1 MCPRRFRYQK
11 YRNLPRTQL
20 RWFLIGVPV
29 MRKKTRS
36 LKSEWKTPYLF
47 IAPFLISFLLFF
59 AFPSLYSLVLSFFKY
74 RGYGEAK
81 FIGLN
86 NYRTLLNYSAFWKA
100 VRNTFFYFLGHIIP
114 VMVGAFASALIL
126 CSKRM
131 AKVQKIF
138 KPLLF
143 LPQVVPVMATALTF
157 RVIFATNTGVIN
169 QMFHLNIP
177 WLSDTTLMRLCVL
190 ALVIWRST
198 GWFMVIFLAGLT
210 TINADLY
217 EAATLDG
224 ATFMQQ
230 TIRITLPLM
239 KPIFLFAFVMD
250 AISSF
255 KLYTEVNVMIAGT
268 ANAPTDA
275 ATIMNMITQNMEN
288 GNFGGASAAGWLL
301 FIMIALISLLEQ
313 RLLRS
318 ED

>member
-1 MCPRRFRYQK
+1 
-11 YRNLPRTQL
+11 
-20 RWFLIGVPV
+20 
-29 MRKKTRS
+29 MRKKPRS
-36 LKSEWKTPYLF
+36 LKSERITPYLF
-47 IAPFLISFLLFF
+47 IAPFIISFLLFF
-59 AFPSLYSLVLSFFKY
+59 AFPALYSLVLSFFKY
-74 RGYGEAK
+74 KGYGTAK
-81 FIGLN
+81 FVGFN
-86 NYRTLLNYSAFWKA
+86 NYKTLLKYSAFWKA
-100 VRNTFFYFLGHIIP
+100 IRNTLFYFLGHIVP
-114 VMVGAFASALIL
+114 VMVGAFVSALIL
-126 CSKRM
+126 SSKRM
-131 AKVQKIF
+131 QRVQKIF

-143 LPQVVPVMATALTF
+143 LPQVVPVMATALVF
-157 RVIFATNTGVIN
+157 RVIFATQTGVIN
-169 QMFHLNIP
+169 QMLNLSVP
-177 WLSDTTLMRLCVL
+177 WLEDTTLMRLCVL
-190 ALVIWRST
+190 VLVIWRST

-224 ATFMQQ
+224 ATFFQH

-239 KPIFLFAFVMD
+239 KPIFLFAFIMD

-275 ATIMNMITQNMEN
+275 ATIMNMITQNLEN

-301 FIMIALISLLEQ
+301 FIMIAVVSIVEQ

>member
-1 MCPRRFRYQK
+1 MQ
-11 YRNLPRTQL
+11 
-20 RWFLIGVPV
+20 
-29 MRKKTRS
+29 KKTRKLS
-36 LKSEWKTPYLF
+36 SEKIIPYLF
-47 IAPFLISFLLFF
+47 IAPFIVSFLLFF
-59 AFPSLYSLVLSFFKY
+59 AFPALYSLFLSFFKY
-74 RGYGEAK
+74 KGYGAAK
-81 FIGLN
+81 FVGFD
-86 NYRTLLNYSAFWKA
+86 NYLTLLKYSAFWKA
-100 VRNTFFYFLGHIIP
+100 VRNTLFYFLGHIVP
-114 VMVGAFASALIL
+114 VMVGAFVSALIL
-126 CSKRM
+126 SAKRM
-131 AKVQKIF
+131 QRVQKIF

-143 LPQVVPVMATALTF
+143 LPQVVPAMATALTF
-157 RVIFATNTGVIN
+157 RVIFATHTGVIN
-169 QMFHLNIP
+169 QMLNLNVP
-177 WLSDTTLMRLCVL
+177 WLEDTTLMRLCVL

-210 TINADLY
+210 TINSDLY

-224 ATFMQQ
+224 ANFYQH

-275 ATIMNMITQNMEN
+275 ATIMNMITQNLEN
-288 GNFGGASAAGWLL
+288 GSFGGASAAGWLL
-301 FIMIALISLLEQ
+301 FIMIAVVSILEQ

>member
-1 MCPRRFRYQK
+1 MQK
-11 YRNLPRTQL
+11 RP
-20 RWFLIGVPV
+20 
-29 MRKKTRS
+29 RS
-36 LKSEWKTPYLF
+36 LKSEKITPYLF
-47 IAPFLISFLLFF
+47 IAPFIISFLLFF
-59 AFPSLYSLVLSFFKY
+59 AFPALYSLVLSFFKY
-74 RGYGEAK
+74 KGYGAAK
-81 FIGLN
+81 FVGFN
-86 NYRTLLNYSAFWKA
+86 NYKTLLKYSAFWKA
-100 VRNTFFYFLGHIIP
+100 IRNTLFYFLGHIVP
-114 VMVGAFASALIL
+114 VMVGAFVSALIL
-126 CSKRM
+126 SSKRM
-131 AKVQKIF
+131 QRVQKIF

-143 LPQVVPVMATALTF
+143 LPQVVPVMATALVF
-157 RVIFATNTGVIN
+157 RVIFATHTGVIN
-169 QMFHLNIP
+169 QMLNLSVP
-177 WLSDTTLMRLCVL
+177 WLEDTTLMRLCVL
-190 ALVIWRST
+190 VLVIWRST

-224 ATFMQQ
+224 ATFFQH

-239 KPIFLFAFVMD
+239 KPIFLFAFIMD

-275 ATIMNMITQNMEN
+275 ATIMNMITQNLEN

-301 FIMIALISLLEQ
+301 FIMIAVVSIVEQ

>member
-1 MCPRRFRYQK
+1 MQK
-11 YRNLPRTQL
+11 RP
-20 RWFLIGVPV
+20 
-29 MRKKTRS
+29 RS
-36 LKSEWKTPYLF
+36 LKSEKITPYLF
-47 IAPFLISFLLFF
+47 IAPFIISFLLFF
-59 AFPSLYSLVLSFFKY
+59 AFPALYSLVLSFFKY
-74 RGYGEAK
+74 KGYGAAK
-81 FIGLN
+81 FVGFN
-86 NYRTLLNYSAFWKA
+86 NYKTLLKYSAFWKA
-100 VRNTFFYFLGHIIP
+100 IRNTLFYFLGHIVP
-114 VMVGAFASALIL
+114 VMVGAFVSALIL
-126 CSKRM
+126 SSKRM
-131 AKVQKIF
+131 QRVQKIF

-143 LPQVVPVMATALTF
+143 LPQVVPVMATALVF
-157 RVIFATNTGVIN
+157 RVIFATHTGVIN
-169 QMFHLNIP
+169 QMMNLSVP
-177 WLSDTTLMRLCVL
+177 WLEDTTLMRLCVL
-190 ALVIWRST
+190 VLVIWRST

-224 ATFMQQ
+224 ATFFQH

-239 KPIFLFAFVMD
+239 KPIFLFAFIMD

-275 ATIMNMITQNMEN
+275 ATIMNMITQNLEN

-301 FIMIALISLLEQ
+301 FIMIAVVSIVEQ

>member
-1 MCPRRFRYQK
+1 
-11 YRNLPRTQL
+11 
-20 RWFLIGVPV
+20 
-29 MRKKTRS
+29 MRKNTKS
-36 LKSEWKTPYLF
+36 LKSERITPYLF
-47 IAPFLISFLLFF
+47 IAPFIISFLLFF
-59 AFPSLYSLVLSFFKY
+59 AFPALYSLVLSFFKY
-74 RGYGEAK
+74 KGYGEAK
-81 FIGLN
+81 FIGFG
-86 NYRTLLNYSAFWKA
+86 NYKTLLKYSAFWKSI
-100 VRNTFFYFLGHIIP
+100 RNTLFYFVGHIVP
-114 VMVGAFASALIL
+114 VMVGAFVSALIL
-126 CSKRM
+126 SSKRM
-131 AKVQKIF
+131 QRVQKIF

-157 RVIFATNTGVIN
+157 RVIFATHTGVIN
-169 QMFHLNIP
+169 QMLNLSVP
-177 WLSDTTLMRLCVL
+177 WLEDTTLMRLCVL
-190 ALVIWRST
+190 VLVIWRST

-224 ATFMQQ
+224 ATFFQH

-275 ATIMNMITQNMEN
+275 ATIMNMITQNLEN

-301 FIMIALISLLEQ
+301 FILIAAVSILEQ

>member
-1 MCPRRFRYQK
+1 
-11 YRNLPRTQL
+11 
-20 RWFLIGVPV
+20 
-29 MRKKTRS
+29 MRKKTKS
-36 LKSEWKTPYLF
+36 LKSERITPYLF
-47 IAPFLISFLLFF
+47 IAPFIISFLLFF
-59 AFPSLYSLVLSFFKY
+59 AFPAMYSLVLSFFRYK
-74 RGYGEAK
+74 GYGAAK
-81 FIGLN
+81 FIGFG
-86 NYRTLLNYSAFWKA
+86 NYKTLLKYSAFWKSI
-100 VRNTFFYFLGHIIP
+100 RNTLFYFLGHIVP
-114 VMVGAFASALIL
+114 VMVGAFVSALIL
-126 CSKRM
+126 SSKRM
-131 AKVQKIF
+131 QRVQKFF

-157 RVIFATNTGVIN
+157 RVIFATHTGVIN
-169 QMFHLNIP
+169 QMLNLSVP
-177 WLSDTTLMRLCVL
+177 WLEDTTLMRLCVL
-190 ALVIWRST
+190 VLVIWRST

-224 ATFMQQ
+224 ASFFQH
-230 TIRITLPLM
+230 TIHITLPLM

-275 ATIMNMITQNMEN
+275 ATIMNMITQNLEN

-301 FIMIALISLLEQ
+301 FILIAVVSILEQ

>member
-1 MCPRRFRYQK
+1 
-11 YRNLPRTQL
+11 
-20 RWFLIGVPV
+20 

-36 LKSEWKTPYLF
+36 LKSERIVPYLF
-47 IAPFLISFLLFF
+47 IAPFLISFLMFF
-59 AFPSLYSLVLSFFKY
+59 AFPALYSLVLSFFRYK
-74 RGYGEAK
+74 GYGTAN
-81 FIGLN
+81 FVGLS
-86 NYRTLLNYSAFWKA
+86 NYKTLLNYSAFWKA
-100 VRNTFFYFLGHIIP
+100 IRNTLFYFLGHIVP
-114 VMVGAFASALIL
+114 VMVGAFVSALIL
-126 CSKRM
+126 SSKRM
-131 AKVQKIF
+131 KRVQKIF

-143 LPQVVPVMATALTF
+143 LPQVVPVMATALVF
-157 RVIFATNTGVIN
+157 RVIFATHTGVIN
-169 QMFHLNIP
+169 QMLNLSIP
-177 WLSDTTLMRLCVL
+177 WLEDTTLMRLCVL
-190 ALVIWRST
+190 ALVIWRAT

-210 TINADLY
+210 TINSDLY

-224 ATFMQQ
+224 ATFFQH
-230 TIRITLPLM
+230 TIHITLPLM

-275 ATIMNMITQNMEN
+275 ATIMNMITQNLEN

-301 FIMIALISLLEQ
+301 FILIAVVSIVEQ